1 MAENIKTIP
10 TNKCCGCRACGDACA
25 PNAITFNLDGEG
37 FFFPSVNEE
46 LCVSC
51 GRCVSV
57 CPVNKA
63 TFSDKQD
70 TCFASFAKSSVDKEA
85 GSSGGVF
92 GILAKEAIKKGYVVY
107 GAAFDEQM
115 KLHHK
120 MACDIDGLK
129 HLLKSKYIQSN
140 TKGIYKEIRSKLLQ
154 GEKVVFCGTPC
165 QCAALKNSVGE
176 KTENLLI
183 VDFVC
188 HGVPSQHLF
197 DKTIAWYEKAN
208 HCKVKEFQFR
218 YKGKGVKHPHSYRL
232 IAQNEKGKSIERV
245 GLHYQYPYYFAFQT
259 HISLRKSCYECAF
272 AKPERCS
279 DITLGDFWG
288 IEKYLKDLKAHDGV
302 SMVVANTTKGEVWVN
317 SLINAG
323 LISSISVSYSFAI
336 ENNGCL
342 SEPTAMP
349 RSRAQFFSDL
359 NDLDFDEVVQKHM
372 KSKKQYVFDLYYA
385 TPTPIRKLVRK
396 VMEKRMKYE

>member
-1 MAENIKTIP
+1 MAYNIEIIP
-10 TNKCCGCRACGDACA
+10 ANRCCGCRACADSCA
-25 PNAITFNLDGEG
+25 PQAIKFGLDGEG
-37 FFFPSVNEE
+37 FFIPVVNKE
-46 LCVSC
+46 LCISC

-63 TFSDKQD
+63 IFSVKKD
-70 TCFASFAKSSVDKEA
+70 TCYASFANAPADKEA
-85 GSSGGVF
+85 GSSGGIF
-92 GILAKEAIKKGYVVY
+92 GVLAREAINKGFVVY
-107 GAAFDEQM
+107 GATFDDQM
-115 KLHHK
+115 KLRHK
-120 MACDIDGLK
+120 MVCDINGLK
-129 HLLKSKYIQSN
+129 PLLKSKYIQSN
-140 TKGIYKEIRSKLLQ
+140 TEGIYKEIRSKLLH
-154 GEKVVFCGTPC
+154 GEKLVFCGTPC

-188 HGVPSQHLF
+188 HGVPSQDLF
-197 DKTIAWYEKAN
+197 DKTIAWYEKSN
-208 HCKVKEFQFR
+208 HCKVEEFQFR
-218 YKGKGVKHPHSYRL
+218 YKGKGVKHPQSYRL
-232 IAQNEKGKSIERV
+232 VALNEHGKSVERI

-279 DITLGDFWG
+279 DVTLGDFWG
-288 IEKYLKDLKAHDGV
+288 IEKYSKDLNANDGM
-302 SMVVANTTKGEVWVN
+302 SMIVANTVKGEEWMKK
-317 SLINAG
+317 LIDAK
-323 LISSISVSYSFAI
+323 LISSFSVPYAFAV

-349 RSRAQFFSDL
+349 KSREQFFSDL
-359 NDLDFDEVVQKHM
+359 NDLNFDEVVKKHM

-385 TPTPIRKLVRK
+385 IPTPIRKLVRK